1 MLLRANTYTEGLE
14 PGEIHSSITFA
25 PGKVVSSDLDLKPE
39 GGSGGN
45 TLPGARGRTTVVQPV
60 HEPRASARGSGFPE
74 RPEPW
79 CTAEAPCRAASAEI
93 SCHAGTYR
101 P

>member
-1 MLLRANTYTEGLE
+1 MLLRANMYTEGSD
-14 PGEIHSSITFA
+14 PGEIHSSMTSA
-25 PGKVVSSDLDLKPE
+25 PGNLVSSDLDLKSE

-45 TLPGARGRTTVVQPV
+45 TLPGARGTTTVVQPV
-60 HEPRASARGSGFPE
+60 HEPGAWARVSGFPE

-79 CTAEAPCRAASAEI
+79 CIAEAPCRAASAEI